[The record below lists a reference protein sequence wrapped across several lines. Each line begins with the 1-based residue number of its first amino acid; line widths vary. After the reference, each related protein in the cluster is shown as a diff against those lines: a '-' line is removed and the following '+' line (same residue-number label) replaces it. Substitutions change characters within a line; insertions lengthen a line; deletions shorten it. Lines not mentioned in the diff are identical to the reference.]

1 MKLKAMDLL
10 LFVSIAFLPVKVAEA
25 GLIDFESGFA
35 NGDVV
40 GLVTTTTNQVTFSVT
55 GGGNGFI
62 ADVGGQYTAFWPND
76 TPSGGNP
83 GSFFLTDE
91 FPRTYSALGYF
102 LSFAFPVLH
111 LSLDL
116 YDYEGAEGAYATLTV
131 FEDVAMTIPIG
142 TDVYTHGPTPPPD
155 GNVRTLSVLAPAGL
169 IRTASLVFIN
179 PDNGT
184 GIDNITFAT
193 ATDAVTIDIKP
204 QSCPNL
210 INVKGRGVLQVA
222 ILGTPTLD
230 VNNIDLNN
238 VYLEGLQPRRS
249 YFRDVSTPFSN
260 GGADPCLN
268 CTEEGP
274 DGELDLVLKFDKRE
288 IVAALGEVGDGD
300 CVELILTGEL
310 LDPPGTPISGSGHV
324 LIKKKGKP

>member
-1 MKLKAMDLL
+1 MRLKAMDLL

-25 GLIDFESGFA
+25 DLIDFESGFA

-55 GGGNGFI
+55 GGGNCFI

-111 LSLDL
+111 LSLEL

-155 GNVRTLSVLAPAGL
+155 GNVLTLSVLAPAGL
-169 IRTASLVFIN
+169 IRAASLVFIN

-193 ATDAVTIDIKP
+193 ATAADAVTIDIKP

-222 ILGTPTLD
+222 ILG
-230 VNNIDLNN
+230 
-238 VYLEGLQPRRS
+238 
-249 YFRDVSTPFSN
+249 
-260 GGADPCLN
+260 
-268 CTEEGP
+268 
-274 DGELDLVLKFDKRE
+274 
-288 IVAALGEVGDGD
+288 
-300 CVELILTGEL
+300 
-310 LDPPGTPISGSGHV
+310 
-324 LIKKKGKP
+324 